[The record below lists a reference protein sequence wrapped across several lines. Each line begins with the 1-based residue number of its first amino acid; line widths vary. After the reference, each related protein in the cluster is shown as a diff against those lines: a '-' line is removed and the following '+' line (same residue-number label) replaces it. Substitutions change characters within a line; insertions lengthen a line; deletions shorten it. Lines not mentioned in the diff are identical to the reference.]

1 MRLACL
7 VALLAFSATA
17 YAGQAEP
24 IKLTVGYS
32 PISAA
37 TLPFFIAVEERL
49 FQKHGLE
56 VVPVFFGGS
65 PLINAAMMA
74 GEFPIGLTGGAG
86 IISSQLAGSD
96 LTVIGSYLQVLTIDG
111 MARPGIKSIED
122 LKGKKVP
129 SAALARRLISPV
141 FPCSTR
147 AA

>member
-1 MRLACL
+1 MDMRRLMRQACF

-74 GEFPIGLTGGAG
+74 GQFLIGLTGRPQKTHRDPAVTR
-86 IISSQLAGSD
+86 L
-96 LTVIGSYLQVLTIDG
+96 LQPGFRRHDG
-111 MARPGIKSIED
+111 RVGIKSIFGVRRSKPD
-122 LKGKKVP
+122 LKASVL
-129 SAALARRLISPV
+129 S
-141 FPCSTR
+141 F
-147 AA
+147 